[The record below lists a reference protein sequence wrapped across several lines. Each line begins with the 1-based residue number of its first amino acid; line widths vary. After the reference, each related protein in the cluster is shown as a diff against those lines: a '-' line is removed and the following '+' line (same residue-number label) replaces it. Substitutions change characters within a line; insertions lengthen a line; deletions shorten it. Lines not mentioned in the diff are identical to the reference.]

1 MLSFDLAFLELNPLP
16 TAINLLPF
24 LIIDEANEYFST
36 AKYPVLIP
44 SAPKFL
50 YKRGFLF
57 PCVIG
62 SPPVLSQVNFVSR
75 LLKSLNYLIWGD
87 V

>member
-24 LIIDEANEYFST
+24 LTIDDANEYFST

-50 YKRGFLF
+50 YKRGFLL
-57 PCVIG
+57 PEVIEI
-62 SPPVLSQVNFVSR
+62 LFYI
-75 LLKSLNYLIWGD
+75 KI
-87 V
+87 

>member
-1 MLSFDLAFLELNPLP
+1 MLSLDLSFFVLKPLP
-16 TAINLLPF
+16 TAISLLPF
-24 LIIDEANEYFST
+24 LYTDDANEYFST

-50 YKRGFLF
+50 YISGFLL

-62 SPPVLSQVNFVSR
+62 SPPVLSHVNSFYE
-75 LLKSLNYLIWGD
+75 KYLYSSG
-87 V
+87 

>member
-1 MLSFDLAFLELNPLP
+1 MLSFDLSFLELNPLA

-24 LIIDEANEYFST
+24 LNIEEAKEYFST

-44 SAPKFL
+44 SAPRFL

-62 SPPVLSQVNFVSR
+62 SPPVLSQVNFFS
-75 LLKSLNYLIWGD
+75 D
-87 V
+87 E

>member
-1 MLSFDLAFLELNPLP
+1 VLSLDLEFFELNPLP

-24 LIIDEANEYFST
+24 LFIEEANEYFST

-62 SPPVLSQVNFVSR
+62 SPPVLFHVNSFSANI
-75 LLKSLNYLIWGD
+75 S
-87 V
+87 